1 MNDYNQIKVT
11 VKHEDADN
19 ATAVMTAMDFFGG
32 LMIEDFSDI
41 DTCPWDYVDEELLK
55 KDKTVVSISGYMETN
70 ENVLAVTEQ
79 LKIMLPQDAI
89 VEVISVN
96 EDDWANNWKKYYHPI
111 RVGKNL
117 VIKPSW
123 IDYEKQ
129 ENDIIVELDPGMAF
143 GTGTHETTRMCMT
156 HLEKYINKNS
166 RVLDVG
172 CGSGILSITS
182 LLIGAKEVTGVDIDP
197 VAVKVAIENGEMNNF
212 RAPQYNI
219 KRGNLVDEAQ
229 GKYDVIVANIIADVI
244 IAVCGDVKQFVADD
258 GVFISSGIICDRKE
272 DVKKAFAE
280 QGYTIVEELEE
291 GEWVSF
297 VCKKFIFSIN
307 RMMNFYCEIS
317 KDC

>member
-117 VIKPSW
+117 VIKP
-123 IDYEKQ
+123 
-129 ENDIIVELDPGMAF
+129 N
-143 GTGTHETTRMCMT
+143 
-156 HLEKYINKNS
+156 
-166 RVLDVG
+166 
-172 CGSGILSITS
+172 IL
-182 LLIGAKEVTGVDIDP
+182 K
-197 VAVKVAIENGEMNNF
+197 
-212 RAPQYNI
+212 
-219 KRGNLVDEAQ
+219 
-229 GKYDVIVANIIADVI
+229 
-244 IAVCGDVKQFVADD
+244 
-258 GVFISSGIICDRKE
+258 
-272 DVKKAFAE
+272 
-280 QGYTIVEELEE
+280 
-291 GEWVSF
+291 
-297 VCKKFIFSIN
+297 
-307 RMMNFYCEIS
+307 
-317 KDC
+317 

>member
-11 VKHEDADN
+11 VKKEDADIT
-19 ATAVMTAMDFFGG
+19 TAVMTAMDFFGG

-41 DTCPWDYVDEELLK
+41 DACPWDYVDEELLK

-70 ENVLAVTEQ
+70 ENVIAIVEQ
-79 LKIMLPQDAI
+79 LKIMLPAGADIQ
-89 VEVISVN
+89 VISVN

-143 GTGTHETTRMCMT
+143 GTGTHETTRMCME
-156 HLEKYINKNS
+156 HLEKYIDENS

-182 LLIGAKEVTGVDIDP
+182 LLIGASEVTGVDIDP

-212 RAPQYNI
+212 KSPQYNI

-244 IAVCGDVKQFVADD
+244 IGVCGDVKQFVAED
-258 GVFISSGIICDRKE
+258 GVFISSGIIADRKD
-272 DVKKAFAE
+272 DVKKAFDE
-280 QGYTIVEELEE
+280 QGYTIIKEAEE

-297 VCKKFIFSIN
+297 VCKI
-307 RMMNFYCEIS
+307 
-317 KDC
+317 

>member
-11 VKHEDADN
+11 VKKEDADT

-41 DTCPWDYVDEELLK
+41 DACPWDYVDEELLK

-70 ENVLAVTEQ
+70 ENVMAVVEQ
-79 LKIMLPQDAI
+79 LKIMLPVGADVQ
-89 VEVISVN
+89 VISVN

-111 RVGKNL
+111 HVGKNL

-129 ENDIIVELDPGMAF
+129 KNDIVVELDPGMAF
-143 GTGTHETTRMCMT
+143 GTGTHETTRMCMA

-197 VAVKVAIENGEMNNF
+197 VAVKVAVENGEMNSF
-212 RAPQYNI
+212 KAPQYNI

-244 IAVCGDVKQFVADD
+244 IGVCGDVKQFVADD
-258 GVFISSGIICDRKE
+258 GVFISSGIIADRKE
-272 DVKKAFAE
+272 DVIKAFE
-280 QGYTIVEELEE
+280 QQGYIIIDQVEE

-297 VCKKFIFSIN
+297 VCKIQ
-307 RMMNFYCEIS
+307 
-317 KDC
+317 

>member
-11 VKHEDADN
+11 VKQEDADN

-297 VCKKFIFSIN
+297 VCKK
-307 RMMNFYCEIS
+307 
-317 KDC
+317 

>member
-11 VKHEDADN
+11 VKQEDADN

-297 VCKKFIFSIN
+297 VCKI
-307 RMMNFYCEIS
+307 
-317 KDC
+317 

>member
-11 VKHEDADN
+11 VKQEDADN
-19 ATAVMTAMDFFGG
+19 ATAIMTAMDFFGG

-55 KDKTVVSISGYMETN
+55 KDKSVVSISGYMETN
-70 ENVLAVTEQ
+70 ENVMAVVEQ
-79 LKIMLPQDAI
+79 LKIMLPQDSV

-111 RVGKNL
+111 KVGKNL

-123 IDYEKQ
+123 IDYDKQ

-143 GTGTHETTRMCMT
+143 GTGTHETTRMCMV
-156 HLEKYINKNS
+156 HLEKYINENS

-272 DVKKAFAE
+272 DVKKAFDE
-280 QGYTIVEELEE
+280 QGYTIVEEIEE

-297 VCKKFIFSIN
+297 VCKI
-307 RMMNFYCEIS
+307 
-317 KDC
+317 

>member
-11 VKHEDADN
+11 VKQEDADN
-19 ATAVMTAMDFFGG
+19 ATAIMTAMDFFGG

-41 DTCPWDYVDEELLK
+41 DACPWDYVDEELLK

-79 LKIMLPQDAI
+79 LKIMLPQDAV

-143 GTGTHETTRMCMT
+143 GTGTHETTRMCMV
-156 HLEKYINKNS
+156 HLEKYINENS

-280 QGYTIVEELEE
+280 QGYTVVEEIEE

-297 VCKKFIFSIN
+297 VCKK
-307 RMMNFYCEIS
+307 
-317 KDC
+317 

>member
-297 VCKKFIFSIN
+297 VCKK
-307 RMMNFYCEIS
+307 
-317 KDC
+317 

>member
-70 ENVLAVTEQ
+70 ENVMAVLEQ
-79 LKIMLPQDAI
+79 LKIMLPQDAK

-143 GTGTHETTRMCMT
+143 GTGTHETTRMCMM
-156 HLEKYINKNS
+156 HLEKYINENS

-212 RAPQYNI
+212 RTPQYNI

-244 IAVCGDVKQFVADD
+244 IGVCGDVKQFIADD

-272 DVKKAFAE
+272 DVKKAFAK
-280 QGYTIVEELEE
+280 QGYKIVEELEE

-297 VCKKFIFSIN
+297 VCKK
-307 RMMNFYCEIS
+307 
-317 KDC
+317 

>member
-1 MNDYNQIKVT
+1 MNEYNQIKVT
-11 VKHEDADN
+11 VKKEDADT

-41 DTCPWDYVDEELLK
+41 DTCPWDYVDEELLA

-70 ENVLAVTEQ
+70 ENVIEVTEH
-79 LKIMLPQDAI
+79 LKIMLPQDAL
-89 VEVISVN
+89 VEVISIN
-96 EDDWANNWKKYYHPI
+96 EDDWANNWRKYYHPI
-111 RVGKNL
+111 HVGKNL

-129 ENDIIVELDPGMAF
+129 ENEIIVELDPGMAF
-143 GTGTHETTRMCMT
+143 GTGTHETTRMCMA
-156 HLEKYINKNS
+156 HLEKYIDENS

-182 LLIGAKEVTGVDIDP
+182 LLIGAKEVMGVDIDP

-212 RAPQYNI
+212 KEPRYTI

-244 IAVCGDVKQFVADD
+244 IGVCGDVKQFIADE
-258 GVFISSGIICDRKE
+258 GVFISSGIIVDRRD
-272 DVKKAFAE
+272 DVKKAFDEA
-280 QGYTIVEELEE
+280 GYTIIDEVNE

-297 VCKKFIFSIN
+297 VCKK
-307 RMMNFYCEIS
+307 
-317 KDC
+317 

>member
-1 MNDYNQIKVT
+1 MNEYNQIKVT
-11 VKHEDADN
+11 VKKEDSDT

-41 DTCPWDYVDEELLK
+41 DTCPWDYVDEELLA

-70 ENVLAVTEQ
+70 ENVVAVTEQ
-79 LKIMLPQDAI
+79 LKIMLPQDAL
-89 VEVISVN
+89 VEVISIN
-96 EDDWANNWKKYYHPI
+96 EDDWANNWRKYYHPI
-111 RVGKNL
+111 HVGKNL

-129 ENDIIVELDPGMAF
+129 ENEIIVELDPGMAF
-143 GTGTHETTRMCMT
+143 GTGTHETTRMCMA
-156 HLEKYINKNS
+156 HLEKYIDENS

-182 LLIGAKEVTGVDIDP
+182 LLIGAKEVMGVDIDP

-212 RAPQYNI
+212 KEPRYTI

-244 IAVCGDVKQFVADD
+244 IGVCGDVKQFIADE
-258 GVFISSGIICDRKE
+258 GVFISSGIIVDRRD
-272 DVKKAFAE
+272 DVKKAFDEA
-280 QGYTIVEELEE
+280 GYTIIDEVNE

-297 VCKKFIFSIN
+297 VCKK
-307 RMMNFYCEIS
+307 
-317 KDC
+317 

>member
-11 VKHEDADN
+11 VKQEDADN

-70 ENVLAVTEQ
+70 ENVLAVVEQ
-79 LKIMLPQDAI
+79 LKIMLPQDAE

-123 IDYEKQ
+123 IEYEKQ
-129 ENDIIVELDPGMAF
+129 EKDIIVELDPGMAF
-143 GTGTHETTRMCMT
+143 GTGTHETTRMCME
-156 HLEKYINKNS
+156 HLEKYINENS

-197 VAVKVAIENGEMNNF
+197 VAVKVAIENGAMNNF
-212 RAPQYNI
+212 KEPQYTI

-244 IAVCGDVKQFVADD
+244 IGVCGDVKQFVADD
-258 GVFISSGIICDRKE
+258 GVFISSGIIVDRKE
-272 DVKKAFAE
+272 DVKKAFAK

-297 VCKKFIFSIN
+297 VCKI
-307 RMMNFYCEIS
+307 
-317 KDC
+317 